1 MNGDAYEF
9 KENQL
14 NLIMFADA
22 ATYNKSGNRSMWAI
36 FSSVVELPPSLRHQV
51 ENIIIHSTWS
61 GSNPDFNL
69 YLKEYN
75 KELYTII
82 NNGVM
87 IKGCCYKFKVHIF
100 IADAPARAKACD
112 CSMFNGKY
120 GCLKC
125 CHPTIYT
132 NNRTVYPKLN
142 TVQNWEVIKRGKDG
156 TIIKTDKPFKDLKS
170 IKLRTKATYDQVKSL
185 EPVIM
190 EVLKWE

>member
-69 YLKEYN
+69 YL
-75 KELYTII
+75 
-82 NNGVM
+82 
-87 IKGCCYKFKVHIF
+87 
-100 IADAPARAKACD
+100 
-112 CSMFNGKY
+112 
-120 GCLKC
+120 
-125 CHPTIYT
+125 
-132 NNRTVYPKLN
+132 
-142 TVQNWEVIKRGKDG
+142 
-156 TIIKTDKPFKDLKS
+156 
-170 IKLRTKATYDQVKSL
+170 
-185 EPVIM
+185 
-190 EVLKWE
+190 